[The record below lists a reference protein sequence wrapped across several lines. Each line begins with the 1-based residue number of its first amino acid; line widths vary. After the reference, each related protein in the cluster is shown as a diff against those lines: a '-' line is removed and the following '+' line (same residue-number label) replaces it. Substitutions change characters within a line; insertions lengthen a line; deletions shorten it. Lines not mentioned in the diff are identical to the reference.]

1 MRPALSLL
9 DAPAVVRLPEVC
21 TVSTVNNGV
30 VLSAPV
36 PVPVPALVPEP
47 VRVSRVPSESLGLWT
62 SAARGEMVGRPWR
75 VQWLAAYRWAPATL
89 VECLG

>member
-9 DAPAVVRLPEVC
+9 IAPATMRLPEVC
-21 TVSTVNNGV
+21 TVSTGNNGV

-47 VRVSRVPSESLGLWT
+47 VRVSGVSSESLDVC
-62 SAARGEMVGRPWR
+62 SARGDG
-75 VQWLAAYRWAPATL
+75 WASVAGAVAGSLRTGASNARGMPR
-89 VECLG
+89 

>member
-36 PVPVPALVPEP
+36 PVPALVPEP
-47 VRVSRVPSESLGLWT
+47 VRVSGVSSESLGRLQRAGRWLGV
-62 SAARGEMVGRPWR
+62 RGGCSGWQLTDGRQQRSWN
-75 VQWLAAYRWAPATL
+75 A
-89 VECLG
+89 

>member
-9 DAPAVVRLPEVC
+9 DAPAVMRLPEVC

-36 PVPVPALVPEP
+36 PVPVPVPALVPEP
-47 VRVSRVPSESLGLWT
+47 VRVSGVSSESLGRVQ
-62 SAARGEMVGRPWR
+62 RGEMVGRRLR
-75 VQWLAAYRWAPATL
+75 VQWLAAYRRAPATL
-89 VECLG
+89 LECLG

>member
-1 MRPALSLL
+1 
-9 DAPAVVRLPEVC
+9 VVRLPEVC

-36 PVPVPALVPEP
+36 PVPVPVPALVPEP
-47 VRVSRVPSESLGLWT
+47 VRVSRVPSESLGPWT

>member
-36 PVPVPALVPEP
+36 PVPALVPEP
-47 VRVSRVPSESLGLWT
+47 VRVSRAPSESLGRLQRAGRWLGG
-62 SAARGEMVGRPWR
+62 RGGCSGWQLTGGRQQRSWN
-75 VQWLAAYRWAPATL
+75 A
-89 VECLG
+89 

>member
-9 DAPAVVRLPEVC
+9 DAPAVMRLPEGC

-36 PVPVPALVPEP
+36 PVPVPVPALVPEP
-47 VRVSRVPSESLGLWT
+47 VRVSGVSSESLGRVQ
-62 SAARGEMVGRPWR
+62 RGEMVGRRLR
-75 VQWLAAYRWAPATL
+75 VQWLAAYRRAPATL
-89 VECLG
+89 LECLG